1 MRKTILR
8 TKRLILRPL
17 GTEDL
22 DAFYE
27 YAGDSEN
34 TKYMVYYPH
43 HSKEQTKVFL
53 ERVEAEW
60 QKENPEFYEFA
71 VLHDGEHVGTATL
84 YLEGDEGCGELAW
97 MLHKKYWHKGYATE
111 ASEAVKEFAKSTLH
125 LRRLTACCD
134 CRNKASAA
142 VMERLGMTF
151 VGERERVY
159 SDERGSAREYYYELA
174 FDCTVDVLQHPEG
187 GSHHAAPREV
197 VAGMDARYAL
207 FGLLFAF
214 QNRLQAVGD
223 TFYEEITCKQFFLI
237 ACMNLFPK
245 EAPTVQDLAQ
255 IMGSSHQNV
264 KQILNK
270 LEQKGFVSVTPDEAD
285 RRKLRIRLTEY
296 AGEMA
301 EKYREKEEEFMT
313 GLFAGVE
320 TGEARQAFATLSKM
334 EENLMK
340 LRVASKDVE
349 E

>member
-1 MRKTILR
+1 
-8 TKRLILRPL
+8 
-17 GTEDL
+17 
-22 DAFYE
+22 
-27 YAGDSEN
+27 
-34 TKYMVYYPH
+34 
-43 HSKEQTKVFL
+43 
-53 ERVEAEW
+53 
-60 QKENPEFYEFA
+60 
-71 VLHDGEHVGTATL
+71 
-84 YLEGDEGCGELAW
+84 
-97 MLHKKYWHKGYATE
+97 
-111 ASEAVKEFAKSTLH
+111 
-125 LRRLTACCD
+125 
-134 CRNKASAA
+134 
-142 VMERLGMTF
+142 MERLGMTF
-151 VGERERVY
+151 VGERERGY